1 MFGRTDPGVVSPQRS
16 PLISK
21 PAPDATVISIAA
33 DHGGNNNLT
42 SSILMAMIYFLA
54 MDSLSSDIS
63 AAASVRVFTAGAA
76 NSIIELV
83 DKAPADADNLTDSEE
98 LAVVVVLNAGACGP
112 WLYDLISAAQKK
124 NLSPENVQGY
134 FASLGFEG
142 ANCQSIARFI
152 NSVRSFYPD
161 EIHDA
166 TFRANLT
173 VSTWNDYRKSRAS
186 AGQILRGLITSFRE
200 LGILKGSDEADIT
213 ASAES
218 PWNLE
223 LAGKIRSDLKAYAS
237 IFLETAGTGIDK
249 WSQGN
254 KAVAALPSVRVK
266 GAKVIFKKYL
276 DLKNNTERIDAIREV
291 SEFAS
296 EENKAFW

>member
-1 MFGRTDPGVVSPQRS
+1 MFGRSNPGVVPPQRG

-54 MDSLSSDIS
+54 TDSLSSDSS
-63 AAASVRVFTAGAA
+63 AIASGRVFTAGAA
-76 NSIIELV
+76 LSIIELV
-83 DKAPADADNLTDSEE
+83 ERVPIDANSLTDNEE
-98 LAVVVVLNAGACGP
+98 LAVIVVLNAGACGP

-161 EIHDA
+161 EIHSA
-166 TFRANLT
+166 AFRANLT
-173 VSTWNDYRKSRAS
+173 VSTWSDYRKTRAS
-186 AGQILRGLITSFRE
+186 AGLILRGLILSFKE
-200 LGILKGSDEADIT
+200 LGILRGSDEADIT
-213 ASAES
+213 NSAES
-218 PWNLE
+218 PWDLV

-254 KAVAALPSVRVK
+254 KAVASLPSVRVK

-276 DLKNNTERIDAIREV
+276 DLKNNTERVDAIREIA
-291 SEFAS
+291 EFQSA
-296 EENKAFW
+296 ENKAFW